1 MRIIYL
7 VLAGHGFDSRDL
19 SSLRVFPSRRSDVN
33 HGVVL
38 QLVGAVEDAPTV
50 VSANHREFPILKFNQ
65 QSILKNSLERP

>member
-38 QLVGAVEDAPTV
+38 QLVGAVEDAATV
-50 VSANHREFPILKFNQ
+50 VGADHREFPV
-65 QSILKNSLERP
+65 LEWGRE